1 MFSVLY
7 FVFVFCWSSSCVL
20 CAWFCQCKHSRMDN
34 PETLENQAHKTQDK
48 QNTKTQ
54 YNTENNQ
61 EWTTQ
66 RHWQN

>member
-1 MFSVLY
+1 
-7 FVFVFCWSSSCVL
+7 
-20 CAWFCQCKHSRMDN
+20 MDN
-34 PETLENQAHKTQDK
+34 PETLENQAHKTQDEDQ

-66 RHWQN
+66 RHWQNQAHKTQDK